1 MNPQIESEVVGAE
14 QTTASSRSIQF
25 GRPEGFSYLPGQF
38 IILELLTGGADGKAA
53 ENSNSK
59 IAKPLSFSSSPT
71 EDHLQVTKR
80 LTGHEFS
87 NAFLSLKE
95 GDVIR
100 FSGPYGSFTFQG
112 EHEKIAMLSGGIG
125 ITPLRSMI
133 KYCTDRGLATDIV
146 LFYSNR
152 AEDDIPFGDEFEA
165 LKEKNQKLTV
175 INTLTRPGPA
185 WKGRTGRIDANM
197 IRELLADYPERVFY
211 TSGPKKMVEA
221 MQLALQELNIPAS
234 RIRKEYFPGYD

>member
-1 MNPQIESEVVGAE
+1 MNQQFEAEVIEAE
-14 QTTASSRSIQF
+14 QTTASSRSIRF
-25 GRPEGFSYLPGQF
+25 SRPEGFSFLPGQF
-38 IILELLTGGADGKAA
+38 IILELESRGADGKAA
-53 ENSNSK
+53 LITSSK

-71 EDHLQVTKR
+71 EDLLQVTKR

-87 NAFLSLKE
+87 NAFLSLKK
-95 GDVIR
+95 GDAIR

-133 KYCTDRGLATDIV
+133 KYCSDRGLATDIV

-152 AEDDIPFGDEFEA
+152 EEDDIPFADELQA
-165 LKEKNQKLTV
+165 LKEKNSKLTI

-185 WKGRTGRIDANM
+185 WKGRTGRIDAKM
-197 IRELLADYPERVFY
+197 IRELLADYQERVFY

>member
-1 MNPQIESEVVGAE
+1 MNPQFEAEVIGAE
-14 QTTASSRSIQF
+14 QTTVSSRSIRF

-53 ENSNSK
+53 GISK

-95 GDVIR
+95 GDLIR

-133 KYCTDRGLATDIV
+133 KCCTDRGIATDIV

-165 LKEKNQKLTV
+165 LKGKNQKLTI

-185 WKGRTGRIDANM
+185 WMGRTGRIDAKM
-197 IRELLADYPERVFY
+197 IRELLADYQERVFY

-234 RIRKEYFPGYD
+234 RIRKEIFPGYD

>member
-1 MNPQIESEVVGAE
+1 MNPQFDARVIEAE
-14 QTTASSRSIQF
+14 QITASSRSIRF
-25 GRPEGFSYLPGQF
+25 SRPEGFSFLPGQF
-38 IILELLTGGADGKAA
+38 IILELMSRGAEGAAA
-53 ENSNSK
+53 EISK
-59 IAKPLSFSSSPT
+59 IAKPLSFSSSPN
-71 EDHLQVTKR
+71 EDSLEVTKR

-95 GDVIR
+95 GDIIR

-165 LKEKNQKLTV
+165 LKAKNQKLTI

-185 WKGRTGRIDANM
+185 WKGRTGRIDAKM
-197 IRELLADYPERVFY
+197 IRELLADYQERVFY

>member
-1 MNPQIESEVVGAE
+1 MNAQFEAEVVETE
-14 QTTASSRSIQF
+14 QITASSRSIRF
-25 GRPEGFSYLPGQF
+25 SRPEGFSYIAGQF
-38 IILELLTGGADGKAA
+38 IMLELESLGAEDKIA
-53 ENSNSK
+53 K
-59 IAKPLSFSSSPT
+59 IAKPLSLSSSPT
-71 EDHLQVTKR
+71 EDLLEVTKR

-87 NAFLSLKE
+87 NAVLSLKE
-95 GDVIR
+95 GDLIR

-133 KYCTDRGLATDIV
+133 KYCSDRGLTADIV

-152 AEDDIPFGDEFEA
+152 AEDDIPFGDEFES
-165 LKEKNQKLTV
+165 LKEKNQKLTI

-185 WKGRTGRIDANM
+185 WKGRTGRIDAAM
-197 IRELLADYPERVFY
+197 ISGTMADYQERVFF
-211 TSGPKKMVEA
+211 TSGPKKMVQA

>member
-1 MNPQIESEVVGAE
+1 MNPQFEAEVIEAE
-14 QTTASSRSIQF
+14 QITASSRSIRF

-38 IILELLTGGADGKAA
+38 IILELLSGSADGKVA

-133 KYCTDRGLATDIV
+133 KYCTDRSIATDIV

-152 AEDDIPFGDEFEA
+152 AEDDIPFGDELEA
-165 LKEKNQKLTV
+165 LKGKNQKLTI
-175 INTLTRPGPA
+175 INTLTRPGIA
-185 WKGRTGRIDANM
+185 WKGRTGRIDAMM
-197 IRELLADYPERVFY
+197 IRELLTDYQDRVFY

-221 MQLALQELNIPAS
+221 MQLALHELNIPAS

>member
-1 MNPQIESEVVGAE
+1 MNPQFEADVIEAE
-14 QTTASSRSIQF
+14 QITASSRSIRF
-25 GRPEGFSYLPGQF
+25 GSPAGFSYLPGQF
-38 IILELLTGGADGKAA
+38 IILELESRNPEGIVVR
-53 ENSNSK
+53 

-71 EDHLQVTKR
+71 EGLLQVTKR

-133 KYCTDRGLATDIV
+133 RYCTDRGLTTDIF

-165 LKEKNQKLTV
+165 LKGKNQTLTI

-185 WKGRTGRIDANM
+185 WKGRTGRIDSRM
-197 IRELLADYPERVFY
+197 IKELMADYRERVFY

>member
-1 MNPQIESEVVGAE
+1 MNPQFEAEVIGAE
-14 QTTASSRSIQF
+14 QTTASSRSIRF
-25 GRPEGFSYLPGQF
+25 GRPEGFSFLPGQF
-38 IILELLTGGADGKAA
+38 IILELMSRDA
-53 ENSNSK
+53 EDK
-59 IAKPLSFSSSPT
+59 VAEITRIAKPLSLSSSPT
-71 EDHLQVTKR
+71 EDLLQVTKR

-95 GDVIR
+95 GEVIR

-133 KYCTDRGLATDIV
+133 KYCTDQGLATDIV

-165 LKEKNQKLTV
+165 LKGKNQKLTI

-185 WKGRTGRIDANM
+185 WKGRTGRIDAKM
-197 IRELLADYPERVFY
+197 IRELLADYQERVFY

-234 RIRKEYFPGYD
+234 RISKEYFPGYD